1 MDHEEHVRESSAK
14 VDTID
19 VMMTGGLGCVYI
31 TALGAVQFHHRLT
44 RHIGQ
49 SCTGV
54 RYIQSCNLNQSD
66 YSNSAFYNVDL
77 GPGSMRYCNGKNRE
91 IEKVKASTHL

>member
-1 MDHEEHVRESSAK
+1 MYTSQHLGQYSF
-14 VDTID
+14 TID
-19 VMMTGGLGCVYI
+19 SPGTSDNPAQG
-31 TALGAVQFHHRLT
+31 
-44 RHIGQ
+44 
-49 SCTGV
+49 SDN
-54 RYIQSCNLNQSD
+54 IQSCNLNQSD